1 MTKLIVSFN
10 WPLLIGFLLTLEI
23 GQIEWLRWTSE
34 DDEKKNAFQA
44 ATEDYNDRNKV
55 VAILTAILYFSKI
68 LDFH

>member
-34 DDEKKNAFQA
+34 DDAFQA
-44 ATEDYNDRNKV
+44 ATEVYNDRNKV
-55 VAILTAILYFSKI
+55 VAILGAILYFSKI

>member
-10 WPLLIGFLLTLEI
+10 CPLLIGFLLTLEI

-44 ATEDYNDRNKV
+44 ATEVYNDRNKV
-55 VAILTAILYFSKI
+55 VAILGAILYFSKI

>member
-23 GQIEWLRWTSE
+23 RQIEWLRWTSE